1 MTKASWISF
10 ASNQGLIEMDNAIN
24 PDNPEYT
31 TGDHD
36 GKAQVIAIGSLFG
49 SSPVRTWF

>member
-1 MTKASWISF
+1 V
-10 ASNQGLIEMDNAIN
+10 
-24 PDNPEYT
+24 PEADEGT
-31 TGDHD
+31 VRSAPSRGDFKPVALEVHADD